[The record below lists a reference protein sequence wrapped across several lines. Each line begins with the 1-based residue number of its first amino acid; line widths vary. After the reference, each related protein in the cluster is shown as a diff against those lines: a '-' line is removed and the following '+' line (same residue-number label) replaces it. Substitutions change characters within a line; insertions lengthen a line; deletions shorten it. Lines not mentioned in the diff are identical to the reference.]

1 MKSKNDMCMCCNGSF
16 GSCCMSVFGVTHVV
30 GGIGIG
36 FLLAYY
42 FQLPIMMVGWAL
54 VAVGIVGHLFGKMKC
69 DHCA

>member
-1 MKSKNDMCMCCNGSF
+1 
-16 GSCCMSVFGVTHVV
+16 MSVFGITHVV
-30 GGIGIG
+30 GGVGIG

-42 FQLPIMMVGWAL
+42 FQLPLMMVGWAL